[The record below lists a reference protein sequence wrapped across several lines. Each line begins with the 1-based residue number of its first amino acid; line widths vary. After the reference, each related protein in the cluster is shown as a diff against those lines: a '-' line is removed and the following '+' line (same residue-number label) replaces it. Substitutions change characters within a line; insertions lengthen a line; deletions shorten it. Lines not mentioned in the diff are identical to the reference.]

1 MVLSI
6 EGVSIEGANTYLIT
20 QALLLMFSF
29 FDWSV
34 FSFCRNLAEL
44 KDFVTSMKEVA
55 SGKTAEKVVVEEKA
69 AEVFTITLDVDN
81 YKDTVKEG
89 EYFSVEDG

>member
-1 MVLSI
+1 MLLKI
-6 EGVSIEGANTYLIT
+6 EVNEIEDKKVSHAFI
-20 QALLLMFSF
+20 LLF
-29 FDWSV
+29 F
-34 FSFCRNLAEL
+34 RNFAEL

-55 SGKTAEKVVVEEKA
+55 SGKPAEKVVVEEKA

-89 EYFSVEDG
+89 KYNGDSSTRIPHY

>member
-1 MVLSI
+1 MFLKIVVGEIEVNKVLNVFI
-6 EGVSIEGANTYLIT
+6 
-20 QALLLMFSF
+20 LLFY
-29 FDWSV
+29 
-34 FSFCRNLAEL
+34 RNFAEL

-55 SGKTAEKVVVEEKA
+55 SGKPAEKVVVEEKA

-89 EYFSVEDG
+89 KCS